1 MVAWSLVSP
10 VFSVLCT
17 SGWYIRLSCL
27 NFIFAS
33 LSLVVREMP
42 KHFRES
48 DRFVPTLFGLND
60 EFRLFSLGL
69 GGFLVRWWG
78 GEGGGGG
85 LFLWLF

>member
-1 MVAWSLVSP
+1 
-10 VFSVLCT
+10 
-17 SGWYIRLSCL
+17 
-27 NFIFAS
+27 
-33 LSLVVREMP
+33 MP